1 MSDENLVPEE
11 NILNL
16 DPVETPD
23 ESLENLEPEDS
34 EQQETPQ
41 EAKARKF
48 ANDRAEENRKK
59 REALEKVPVL
69 EAKLARLEYLKSNP
83 AAEDYIEDIEQMV
96 KENPT
101 ISREK
106 AFKYVLADKNPALL
120 AELAGETISRPDRT
134 TLSNGE
140 PSFSEH
146 LGNQPKS
153 TPADL
158 LKAAQKEWNAI
169 TNQ

>member
-11 NILNL
+11 NTLNL
-16 DPVETPD
+16 EPVETPD
-23 ESLENLEPEDS
+23 ESLENLEPVEP
-34 EQQETPQ
+34 EYETPQ
-41 EAKARKF
+41 EKAAREFKEK
-48 ANDRAEENRKK
+48 RREENRLA
-59 REALEKVPVL
+59 REALKEVPKL
-69 EAKLARLEYLKSNP
+69 KAQLARLDFLKSNP
-83 AAEDYIEDIEQMV
+83 VAEDYIDEIEKMV
-96 KENPT
+96 EENPT

-106 AFKYVLADKNPALL
+106 AFKYVLAEVNPAKL

-146 LGNQPKS
+146 LGNKP
-153 TPADL
+153 TPSKADIE
-158 LKAAQKEWNAI
+158 KAAIKEWNAI

>member
-1 MSDENLVPEE
+1 MSDENFVEENNTLNLEPVDSPEE
-11 NILNL
+11 NLETL
-16 DPVETPD
+16 EPVESDTP
-23 ESLENLEPEDS
+23 
-34 EQQETPQ
+34 ETPQ
-41 EAKARKF
+41 EKKAREW
-48 ANDRAEENRKK
+48 ANNRAEENRRK

-69 EAKLARLEYLKSNP
+69 EAKLARLEFLKANP
-83 AAEDYIEDIEQMV
+83 VAEDYIEDIEKMV
-96 KENPT
+96 QENPT

-106 AFKYVLADKNPALL
+106 AFKYVLAEVNPAKL

-134 TLSNGE
+134 TLSGGE

-146 LGNQPKS
+146 LGNKPQE

-169 TNQ
+169 TNN

>member
-1 MSDENLVPEE
+1 MSDETTVVDD
-11 NILNL
+11 NILNI
-16 DPVETPD
+16 DPNDSTD
-23 ESLENLEPEDS
+23 ENLETLEPVES
-34 EQQETPQ
+34 NEQETPQ
-41 EAKARKF
+41 EKKAREW
-48 ANDRAEENRKK
+48 ANNRAEENRLK
-59 REALEKVPVL
+59 REALAKVPVL

-106 AFKYVLADKNPALL
+106 AFKYVLAEKNPAML

-134 TLSNGE
+134 TLSGGE

-146 LGNQPKS
+146 LGTQPKS

-158 LKAAQKEWNAI
+158 LKAAQKEWTAI